1 MVKRTRHDI
10 EADILNLCRV
20 PKRKTQIV
28 YGCNLN
34 FRIYKGY
41 IKRLIEKK
49 YLREVGIRFETTKE
63 GLYWLESALT
73 LGIGS
78 MAEVRTNTFV

>member
-10 EADILNLCRV
+10 WADILNFCRV

-34 FRIYKGY
+34 FRTYKGY
-41 IKRLIEKK
+41 VKSLIENGH
-49 YLREVGIRFETTKE
+49 LREVGIRFETTKE
-63 GLYWLESALT
+63 GLYWLDSAQM
-73 LGIGS
+73 LGIGT
-78 MAEVRTNTFV
+78 MVKNYNVV